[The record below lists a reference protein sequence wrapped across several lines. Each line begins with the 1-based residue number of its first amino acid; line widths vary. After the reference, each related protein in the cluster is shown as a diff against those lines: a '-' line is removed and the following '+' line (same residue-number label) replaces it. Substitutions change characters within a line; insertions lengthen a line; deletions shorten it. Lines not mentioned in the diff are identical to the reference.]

1 MPDASMPM
9 PEGAS
14 DEPIQIGDELPVK
27 LDTLEVGGERP
38 EVDDHVEVTVGG
50 RITRIID
57 DCAYVSVE
65 TANNEQIEK
74 PKGDQEEEN
83 ALGALGQQM
92 DAMGSAPGMGLT
104 PGGGY

>member
-9 PEGAS
+9 PEGS
-14 DEPIQIGDELPVK
+14 KNEPIQIGDELPVK

-38 EVDDHVEVTVGG
+38 EVDDQVEVTVGG
-50 RITRIID
+50 RITRIVD
-57 DCAYVSVE
+57 DCAYVSLE
-65 TANNEQIEK
+65 TANNEQIET
-74 PKGDQEEEN
+74 PKGDQEEEK

-92 DAMGSAPGMGLT
+92 DMMGSV